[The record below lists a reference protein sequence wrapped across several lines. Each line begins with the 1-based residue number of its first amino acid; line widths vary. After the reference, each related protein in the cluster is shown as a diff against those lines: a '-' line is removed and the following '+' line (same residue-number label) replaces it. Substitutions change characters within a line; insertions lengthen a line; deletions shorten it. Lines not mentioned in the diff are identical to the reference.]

1 MTTTTEALQ
10 ALVSELEAAAVY
22 AAVSAARGTKA
33 TEANMRNL
41 DARRAALASALA
53 EVVKDAERVDW
64 LEDDNLHRIS
74 TFGQPGKR
82 MWFMEGFEHDGVRD
96 FTSIRALA
104 DAALAARSA
113 EQKGV

>member
-53 EVVKDAERVDW
+53 EVVKDAERYR
-64 LEDDNLHRIS
+64 LLRELHEDDIGESLCVFEPDLGFMCLRPVGS
-74 TFGQPGKR
+74 MPG
-82 MWFMEGFEHDGVRD
+82 ELDA
-96 FTSIRALA
+96 TI